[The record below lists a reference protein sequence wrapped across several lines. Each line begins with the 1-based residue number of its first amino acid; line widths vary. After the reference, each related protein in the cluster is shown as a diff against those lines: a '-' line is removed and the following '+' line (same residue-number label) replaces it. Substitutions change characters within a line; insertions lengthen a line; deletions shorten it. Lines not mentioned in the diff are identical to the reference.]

1 MILFIWFYTCLFDFL
16 TIKLMINF
24 PIPPNTFSIM
34 SLASDF
40 SKLFD
45 NMSRQL
51 KRLTFCDPY
60 VFLKR
65 FYEIQANIET
75 HVWQTSC
82 VYYTQTMKKCNNIV
96 INALYLPGLLSLVWI
111 LRFAAN

>member
-1 MILFIWFYTCLFDFL
+1 MYPQTVDLVLSSTFL
-16 TIKLMINF
+16 I
-24 PIPPNTFSIM
+24 
-34 SLASDF
+34 SDKVAVGVVDIRGVRCF
-40 SKLFD
+40 WP
-45 NMSRQL
+45 RQL

-82 VYYTQTMKKCNNIV
+82 VYYTQMMKKCNNIV
-96 INALYLPGLLSLVWI
+96 INAL
-111 LRFAAN
+111 